1 MKWFGLNALT
11 LILFTAC
18 SNSSDMETG
27 EIKAIKTLREA
38 FSARKMPNKIL
49 DTRTI
54 VTRKKIDNA
63 KVPVLFI
70 ELENKQNGTLTLYPG
85 QNIGETWLGADGAIV
100 VLDRGVLKA
109 TRGMRG
115 DLMGATSTMP
125 DWSQIKKSAKY
136 KRSLVYLSGNNQTVN
151 KKFTCELKTDGSR
164 FSIIVFD
171 LPISVKQYNE
181 ICSGDLNKITN
192 IYFVDHKDIV
202 RRSVQYHGNTLGYIL
217 IERLDR

>member
-1 MKWFGLNALT
+1 
-11 LILFTAC
+11 
-18 SNSSDMETG
+18 
-27 EIKAIKTLREA
+27 
-38 FSARKMPNKIL
+38 
-49 DTRTI
+49 
-54 VTRKKIDNA
+54 
-63 KVPVLFI
+63 
-70 ELENKQNGTLTLYPG
+70 
-85 QNIGETWLGADGAIV
+85 
-100 VLDRGVLKA
+100 
-109 TRGMRG
+109 
-115 DLMGATSTMP
+115 MP

-217 IERLDR
+217 IGSLTDKIYALNRCVAIARMYRIFRLLGCFMLFLEYQFCTFKRTDYEKYTGKCLILALTVLPLSAQEAGSSTGGSGGAASIWRCSRWRS